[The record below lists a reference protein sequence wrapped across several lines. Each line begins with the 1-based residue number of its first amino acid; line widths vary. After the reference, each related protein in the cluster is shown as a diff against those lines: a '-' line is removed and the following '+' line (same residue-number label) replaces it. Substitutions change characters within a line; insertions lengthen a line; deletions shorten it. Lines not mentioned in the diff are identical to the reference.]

1 MIKAVRGTRDLLP
14 PDTALW
20 NHVESVVRDVFR
32 AYNFQE
38 IRTPIFET
46 TELFARGVGEE
57 TDIVSKEM
65 FTWEDGER
73 FEDKKLLDSWSEVND
88 DGVFFQEGPVFHSGI
103 RPLGV
108 QRQIWRKA
116 TNSVEFVCFRPKI
129 APDAIT
135 ALSKARTLAR
145 SNYAEEYRSLPI
157 RLRLVVPEATVN
169 STPWIREEAEKQDV
183 IVEGFPGNYFSSS
196 QSLTLRPEATAGIV
210 RAYIEHKMWDRGLNK
225 LYCIGPMFRR
235 ERPQKGRYRQFYQI
249 DAEVI
254 GPASSGSDLPARDAE
269 ILEMLATLLDRLGI
283 TDWNL
288 ELNSVGSSA
297 ERVKFNDALRIALE
311 PVKDKM
317 CVDCQRRAVTN
328 PLRVLDC
335 KVPEDQ
341 PIIETLPRITEFLEE
356 DSRKHFDAVQNILTK
371 VGVRFTLNSR
381 LVRGL
386 DYYTRTAFEFTHGA
400 LGAQNAILGGGRYD
414 GLSEALGGPA
424 APGIG
429 FAIGED
435 RLIMSL
441 QEKTPAESVLRKP
454 DVYIAPM
461 AGMNGNAALLSRELR
476 RHNLV
481 VELGDD
487 TFRLKKSFEA
497 AAKTGA
503 KYILIVGENEV
514 KADAFALKNLA
525 SGEQISVPRSEL
537 ARKIQG

>member
-14 PDTALW
+14 PETAMW
-20 NHVESVVRDVFR
+20 NFVESAARDVFR

-38 IRTPIFET
+38 IRTPIFEA

-57 TDIVSKEM
+57 TDIVAKEM
-65 FTWEDGER
+65 YTWEDRGR
-73 FEDKKLLDSWSEVND
+73 AASE
-88 DGVFFQEGPVFHSGI
+88 SG
-103 RPLGV
+103 
-108 QRQIWRKA
+108 
-116 TNSVEFVCFRPKI
+116 
-129 APDAIT
+129 
-135 ALSKARTLAR
+135 
-145 SNYAEEYRSLPI
+145 
-157 RLRLVVPEATVN
+157 
-169 STPWIREEAEKQDV
+169 
-183 IVEGFPGNYFSSS
+183 

-210 RAYIEHKMWDRGLNK
+210 RAYIEHKLWDRGLNK

-254 GPASSGSDLPARDAE
+254 GPPSAGSDSPARDAE
-269 ILEMLATLLDRLGI
+269 VLEMLATILDRLGI
-283 TDWNL
+283 SDWSL
-288 ELNSVGSSA
+288 QLNSVGTPA
-297 ERVKFNDALRIALE
+297 DRLQFNEALRKALQ
-311 PVKDKM
+311 PVVGQM

-328 PLRVLDC
+328 PLRVFDC

-341 PIIETLPRITEFLEE
+341 PKIETLPRITQFLGE
-356 DSRKHFDAVQNILTK
+356 DSRKHFDAVQKILTR
-371 VGVRFTLNSR
+371 VGVPFQINER

-435 RLIMSL
+435 RLVMSL
-441 QEKTPAESVLRKP
+441 KETAEGVVRKP
-454 DVYIAPM
+454 DVYLAPLG
-461 AGMNGNAALLSRELR
+461 AGMNAEAAKVARELR
-476 RHNLV
+476 RHDVV
-481 VELGDD
+481 VELGDE

-497 AAKTGA
+497 ATKAGA

-514 KADAFALKNLA
+514 KADAFALKNL
-525 SGEQISVPRSEL
+525 STGDQVSVPRGEL
-537 ARKIQG
+537 AQRIQG